1 MSENINNQYDF
12 FKKVN
17 LDSEGNIGVSVIGGG
32 TSKPFSFTSDN
43 YTALSSLTGM
53 SDGDLAYI
61 VNSEGTQWLPGTIGG
76 NYYPNGIYIY
86 TSSSWTSDRNAV
98 SYELHLD
105 DERLD
110 SLEGKVRTNNNTTT
124 TTSLIPNIDLYKQE
138 IVTDLATALTIAAP
152 TGTPST
158 GMKLVIRLTDNGTD
172 RALTWNV
179 IYRAIGITLPTTTT
193 ANKILYVGCIYNE
206 SASKWDV
213 VAIKEEV

>member
-32 TSKPFSFTSDN
+32 ASKPFSFTSDN

-110 SLEGKVRTNNNTTT
+110 SLEDKLRTNNNTTT
-124 TTSLIPNIDLYKQE
+124 TTSLIPNIDLYNQE
-138 IVTDLATALTIAAP
+138 SISLLSSALTIAAP

-158 GMKLVIRLTDNGTD
+158 GMKLIIRLTDNGTN
-172 RALTWNV
+172 RALTWDN
-179 IYRAIGITLPTTTT
+179 IYRVIGVTLPTTTT
-193 ANKILYVGCIYNE
+193 ADKILYIGCIYNE